1 MQRPSHPVYGPNTL
15 FDPTRWLQRRLDQL
29 GITLP
34 EVLAMLPSATTQT
47 ADEPNKL
54 WHIGDV
60 AGRSRSWWT
69 TEPPHTLGLSPST
82 NWPEKEAHYGF

>member
-1 MQRPSHPVYGPNTL
+1 MQRPNHPVYGPNTL
-15 FDPTRWLQRRLDQL
+15 FDPTNWLQSRLGQL

-47 ADEPNKL
+47 ADAPDKL

-60 AGRSRSWWT
+60 DGRPFKVLVDHRT
-69 TEPPHTLGLSPST
+69 AAYARIVTIDELI
-82 NWPEKEAHYGF
+82 